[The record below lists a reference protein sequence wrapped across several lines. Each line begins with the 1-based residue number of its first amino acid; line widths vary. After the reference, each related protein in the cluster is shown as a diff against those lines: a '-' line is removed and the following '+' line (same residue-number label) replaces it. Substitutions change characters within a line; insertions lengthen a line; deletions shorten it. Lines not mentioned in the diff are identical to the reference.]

1 MEIKLRRPTP
11 STRQDKLVAFHT
23 ARTISKRGVAE
34 RRARERR
41 GAREVRLDPRR
52 RRRRDADDGLAGA
65 RPRVAV
71 RVEALEEA
79 VRAARRG
86 GDGALVEVMRQRRLQ
101 LPLVVAQLSLC
112 DVRFEAG
119 DVLQLFDELLLLAR
133 LGAHIE
139 GGSCGDRAGSID
151 DLFCEL
157 LYVVSGP
164 LPPCAT
170 RRLSRSCRRFGLDDG
185 RLIWLAGI

>member
-1 MEIKLRRPTP
+1 MISARTTYRGRPDARRGDERAAAPQLQRERRPVGREARRREEQARGLAHARDLCGNQNFRHPTP
-11 STRQDKLVAFHT
+11 STQCFTGQFPRSPHYIQ
-23 ARTISKRGVAE
+23 RGVAE

-41 GAREVRLDPRR
+41 GAREVQLDPRR
-52 RRRRDADDGLAGA
+52 RRGRDADDGLAGA

-112 DVRFEAG
+112 DVRFEPRYG
-119 DVLQLFDELLLLAR
+119 LQLFDELLLLAR
-133 LGAHIE
+133 LG
-139 GGSCGDRAGSID
+139 G
-151 DLFCEL
+151 
-157 LYVVSGP
+157 
-164 LPPCAT
+164 
-170 RRLSRSCRRFGLDDG
+170 
-185 RLIWLAGI
+185 

>member
-1 MEIKLRRPTP
+1 MEIKPQAPHAIDAMRE
-11 STRQDKLVAFHT
+11 VAF
-23 ARTISKRGVAE
+23 VAE
-34 RRARERR
+34 QAPRGRAPRERR

-86 GDGALVEVMRQRRLQ
+86 GDGALVEVVRQRRLQ

-119 DVLQLFDELLLLAR
+119 DVLQLFDELLLLA
-133 LGAHIE
+133 
-139 GGSCGDRAGSID
+139 
-151 DLFCEL
+151 
-157 LYVVSGP
+157 
-164 LPPCAT
+164 
-170 RRLSRSCRRFGLDDG
+170 
-185 RLIWLAGI
+185 

>member
-1 MEIKLRRPTP
+1 MT
-11 STRQDKLVAFHT
+11 S
-23 ARTISKRGVAE
+23 ARTTYRGSPDARRGNEGAAAPQLQRERRAVGREARLREEQARGLAGARHDIQRGVAE

-86 GDGALVEVMRQRRLQ
+86 GDGALVEVVRQRRLQ
-101 LPLVVAQLSLC
+101 LPLVVAQLPLG
-112 DVRFEAG
+112 DVRFEPRYG
-119 DVLQLFDELLLLAR
+119 LQLFDELLLLAR
-133 LGAHIE
+133 LGAHID
-139 GGSCGDRAGSID
+139 CR
-151 DLFCEL
+151 L
-157 LYVVSGP
+157 L
-164 LPPCAT
+164 
-170 RRLSRSCRRFGLDDG
+170 RRSRRFH
-185 RLIWLAGI
+185 R

>member
-1 MEIKLRRPTP
+1 MI
-11 STRQDKLVAFHT
+11 S
-23 ARTISKRGVAE
+23 ARTTDRGRPDARRGDERAAAPQLQRERRAVGREARRREEQARGLAGPCHYIQRGVAE

-41 GAREVRLDPRR
+41 GAREVWLDPRR

-86 GDGALVEVMRQRRLQ
+86 GDGALVEVVRQRRLQ

-112 DVRFEAG
+112 DVRFEPRDG
-119 DVLQLFDELLLLAR
+119 LQLFDELLLLAR
-133 LGAHIE
+133 LGAHI
-139 GGSCGDRAGSID
+139 DWR
-151 DLFCEL
+151 L
-157 LYVVSGP
+157 L
-164 LPPCAT
+164 
-170 RRLSRSCRRFGLDDG
+170 RRSRRFH
-185 RLIWLAGI
+185 R